1 MLSGRPRAS
10 DTAGRASP
18 TFGRSGNSFFAKIF
32 VFLAFFVEGAVAV
45 VGDECYPT
53 SIGCCEC
60 LCDGSSVD
68 PPEFVTAYHSTASD
82 AESWCNNDGYGYG
95 LSACKDMDGLSLVFK
110 SECGVG
116 TVSLRWVPASTSC
129 TTSQYLKD
137 GACVS
142 CPNTSSSCPASPCPP
157 PPPPSTSTGGNA
169 TFCTCPENYYAS
181 VDILSNDWT
190 CQECPVGYSFIKN
203 GSVIPTASGTSDTC
217 DCKAGYYLDNT
228 GLNCNMCAP
237 GTTSAGGRV
246 TECSAIPNSDARATG
261 GTTITTVGDY
271 VIHTFTSSGT
281 FAVTDSSLTEVDVLV
296 VGGGG
301 GGGGEVGGGGGGGA
315 VLYSVNKTL
324 SSSSITVTVGN
335 GGDGLGYPIVYDGG
349 ASDFDGLVANGGKAG
364 NNGADGG
371 ASGSGNAGGSG
382 YAKFPRW
389 SGGGGG
395 AGGPGEAGQEWPY
408 EGGVGGPGVESAIS
422 GTSSYYGGGGGG
434 SCEVGC
440 SGPGNGGLGGG
451 GQGSMDGG
459 FSAAANTG
467 GGGGGGGYNS
477 NAGSNG
483 GSGVVV
489 VRYKK
494 KATASR
500 RARRVSTEGRVVRG
514 MCDGDDQHR
523 RGTRQKAASSSSG
536 SNSSDGSRRHR
547 RQHHHLRRLRHPQF
561 HLHRHVRRHGFLS
574 DRSGCSGRG
583 RRRRGRL

>member
-1 MLSGRPRAS
+1 MSRG
-10 DTAGRASP
+10 
-18 TFGRSGNSFFAKIF
+18 
-32 VFLAFFVEGAVAV
+32 
-45 VGDECYPT
+45 
-53 SIGCCEC
+53 
-60 LCDGSSVD
+60 
-68 PPEFVTAYHSTASD
+68 
-82 AESWCNNDGYGYG
+82 
-95 LSACKDMDGLSLVFK
+95 
-110 SECGVG
+110 
-116 TVSLRWVPASTSC
+116 PASTSC
-129 TTSQYLKD
+129 TESIPEGHRVCVVPGAPAPRRFIAVGAVETTSVLLAKIRRRSPANRR
-137 GACVS
+137 GAGQFRTMLPGSICY
-142 CPNTSSSCPASPCPP
+142 
-157 PPPPSTSTGGNA
+157 G
-169 TFCTCPENYYAS
+169 S

-190 CQECPVGYSFIKN
+190 CQECPVGYSFTKN

-364 NNGADGG
+364 NNNGADGG

-389 SGGGGG
+389 SGGRIGG

-494 KATASR
+494 KATATPSCTTSQYLKDGSCV
-500 RARRVSTEGRVVRG
+500 ACATGTTSAGGNATE
-514 MCDGDDQHR
+514 C
-523 RGTRQKAASSSSG
+523 TASSSSG
-536 SNSSDGSRRHR
+536 SNSSDGSRATGGNITTFGDYVIHNFTSIGTFAVTDSS
-547 RQHHHLRRLRHPQF
+547 LTEVDVL
-561 HLHRHVRRHGFLS
+561 VVGGGGGGGF
-574 DRSGCSGRG
+574 DTRG
-583 RRRRGRL
+583 GGGGGLF